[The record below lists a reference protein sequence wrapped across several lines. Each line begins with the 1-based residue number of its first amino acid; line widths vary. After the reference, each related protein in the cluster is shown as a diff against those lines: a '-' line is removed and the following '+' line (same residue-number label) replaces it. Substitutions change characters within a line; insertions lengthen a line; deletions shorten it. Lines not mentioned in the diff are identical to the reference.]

1 MFGRC
6 ILWSNTNSNDDIRC
20 TLSRTQYIKDKI
32 IEKSNGRS
40 VLPGKYVNKVTA
52 LGYKTQYTLININDE
67 YGSPSRDRILSCH
80 KVREDDKGCVNISDG
95 RVYYWKN
102 GNISE
107 VCPYIGNKITE
118 DDFNYIYSLCLSF
131 VK

>member
-1 MFGRC
+1 MFGRS
-6 ILWSNTNSNDDIRC
+6 ILWSKTNGPTGDIRC
-20 TLSRTQYIKDKI
+20 TLSRTWNIKIK
-32 IEKSNGRS
+32 EKPNGRS
-40 VLPGKYVNKVTA
+40 VLSGMDVNKVKA

-118 DDFNYIYSLCLSF
+118 EDFNDIYSLCLSF